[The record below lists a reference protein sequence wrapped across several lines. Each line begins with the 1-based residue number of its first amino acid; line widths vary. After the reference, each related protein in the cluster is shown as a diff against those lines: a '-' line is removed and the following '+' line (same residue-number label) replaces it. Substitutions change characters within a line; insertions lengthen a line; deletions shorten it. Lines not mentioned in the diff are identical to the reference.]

1 MVLIVLKI
9 VVICN
14 NSCFKENDECIQHL
28 FKKNYY
34 GLKCE
39 NKCNKNCINGCD
51 LYNGFCINC

>member
-34 GLKCE
+34 SLKCE

-51 LYNGFCINC
+51 LYNGFY